1 MMKTGLRRL
10 LALALGA
17 GLLTANTYAAA
28 TTFTDVPTTYW
39 GYYYIDRAA
48 TEGLVSGIGD
58 NQYGPEQTLSNAQFV
73 TMICNMFYK
82 TAVAA
87 NQNSSGQWWYPY
99 MAAAYSAGILSNT
112 TVAQRRAAAGGF
124 TNATDFADYLVT
136 KGVPF
141 RDAHAVVG
149 EAVAYCIMN
158 DKALDDCTMEEFKSF
173 SPLIEEDIYDKI
185 SIDTCIHKRQTIG
198 APGPQQVQAA
208 IDANQLWLDGAKAT
222 HEAQA
227 EKLAF

>member
-1 MMKTGLRRL
+1 MKTGLRRL

-28 TTFTDVPTTYW
+28 TTFTDVPATYW

-112 TVAQRRAAAGGF
+112 TVAQRRAAAGGW
-124 TNATDFADYLVT
+124 TEAMVNAEISRYDMAQIMVN
-136 KGVPF
+136 
-141 RDAHAVVG
+141 VG
-149 EAVAYCIMN
+149 EPQRTGS
-158 DKALDDCTMEEFKSF
+158 DGRPDQHQGLE
-173 SPLIEEDIYDKI
+173 
-185 SIDTCIHKRQTIG
+185 HH
-198 APGPQQVQAA
+198 PQQLPECGGRGLCQEAA
-208 IDANQLWLDGAKAT
+208 QRR
-222 HEAQA
+222 
-227 EKLAF
+227 

>member
-1 MMKTGLRRL
+1 M
-10 LALALGA
+10 
-17 GLLTANTYAAA
+17 
-28 TTFTDVPTTYW
+28 
-39 GYYYIDRAA
+39 
-48 TEGLVSGIGD
+48 
-58 NQYGPEQTLSNAQFV
+58 
-73 TMICNMFYK
+73 
-82 TAVAA
+82 
-87 NQNSSGQWWYPY
+87 
-99 MAAAYSAGILSNT
+99 
-112 TVAQRRAAAGGF
+112 
-124 TNATDFADYLVT
+124 T

-222 HEAQA
+222 HEAQT

>member
-1 MMKTGLRRL
+1 MKTGLRRL

-39 GYYYIDRAA
+39 GYYYINRAA

-112 TVAQRRAAAGGF
+112 TVAQRRAAAGGW
-124 TNATDFADYLVT
+124 TEAMVNAEISRYDMAQIMVNVAGS
-136 KGVPF
+136 KGWENPS
-141 RDAHAVVG
+141 
-149 EAVAYCIMN
+149 
-158 DKALDDCTMEEFKSF
+158 ALDLMAAR
-173 SPLIEEDIYDKI
+173 I
-185 SIDTCIHKRQTIG
+185 SIKD
-198 APGPQQVQAA
+198 
-208 IDANQLWLDGAKAT
+208 
-222 HEAQA
+222 
-227 EKLAF
+227 

>member
-1 MMKTGLRRL
+1 MLVELFRAPAVLHADVGDVE
-10 LALALGA
+10 G
-17 GLLTANTYAAA
+17 GVFFCAA
-28 TTFTDVPTTYW
+28 
-39 GYYYIDRAA
+39 
-48 TEGLVSGIGD
+48 E
-58 NQYGPEQTLSNAQFV
+58 
-73 TMICNMFYK
+73 
-82 TAVAA
+82 AVA
-87 NQNSSGQWWYPY
+87 GFFG
-99 MAAAYSAGILSNT
+99 AACDLDADE
-112 TVAQRRAAAGGF
+112 VAVGKALRAAAGGF

>member
-1 MMKTGLRRL
+1 MKTGLRRL

-87 NQNSSGQWWYPY
+87 NQNSSGQWWYPLHGRSLLGGHPEQHHCCP
-99 MAAAYSAGILSNT
+99 AP
-112 TVAQRRAAAGGF
+112 RRRRRLDRGHG
-124 TNATDFADYLVT
+124 
-136 KGVPF
+136 KR
-141 RDAHAVVG
+141 RDQ
-149 EAVAYCIMN
+149 
-158 DKALDDCTMEEFKSF
+158 
-173 SPLIEEDIYDKI
+173 PL
-185 SIDTCIHKRQTIG
+185 
-198 APGPQQVQAA
+198 
-208 IDANQLWLDGAKAT
+208 
-222 HEAQA
+222 
-227 EKLAF
+227 

>member
-1 MMKTGLRRL
+1 MKTGLRRL

-87 NQNSSGQWWYPY
+87 NQNSSGQWWYCLLYTSP
-99 MAAAYSAGILSNT
+99 S
-112 TVAQRRAAAGGF
+112 
-124 TNATDFADYLVT
+124 
-136 KGVPF
+136 P
-141 RDAHAVVG
+141 RD
-149 EAVAYCIMN
+149 
-158 DKALDDCTMEEFKSF
+158 
-173 SPLIEEDIYDKI
+173 
-185 SIDTCIHKRQTIG
+185 
-198 APGPQQVQAA
+198 
-208 IDANQLWLDGAKAT
+208 
-222 HEAQA
+222 
-227 EKLAF
+227 